1 MLVNVCLSF
10 PWKSMWPTWSSWES
24 TQYRM
29 RMLQGSIGEWLTD
42 KDRHGREYIKQHFF
56 SLENGI
62 SQTCGSP
69 LYLLVIDSE
78 AIGPSQRGVD
88 QGYGIAAI
96 SVALHDDCWAVPVR
110 PEKVAKK
117 QHFIRLMIWYVKLS
131 INQPLFIK
139 C

>member
-1 MLVNVCLSF
+1 MEE
-10 PWKSMWPTWSSWES
+10 SMEKAT
-24 TQYRM
+24 
-29 RMLQGSIGEWLTD
+29 L
-42 KDRHGREYIKQHFF
+42 FF
-56 SLENGI
+56 LLENGI
-62 SQTCGSP
+62 SQTSGSP

-88 QGYGIAAI
+88 QGYSIAAI

-117 QHFIRLMIWYVKLS
+117 QHFFRLTWMRLKMYDIMIWYVKLS
-131 INQPLFIK
+131 INQLLLIK